1 MEAVVVHPAYWGRAH
16 GGNLVKW
23 GMELSRIDKVKQ
35 GVLASKMGR
44 DLYSK
49 LEWEEMAEICLKGDE
64 IVPQGV
70 SSAVM
75 KYDPTTG

>member
-1 MEAVVVHPAYWGRAH
+1 MEMVVVHPAYWGRAH

-35 GVLASKMGR
+35 GVIAAKMGR

-49 LEWEEMAEICLKGDE
+49 LGWKEKAEISLEGDE

-70 SSAVM
+70 SVAVM
-75 KYDPTTG
+75 EYDPTTD